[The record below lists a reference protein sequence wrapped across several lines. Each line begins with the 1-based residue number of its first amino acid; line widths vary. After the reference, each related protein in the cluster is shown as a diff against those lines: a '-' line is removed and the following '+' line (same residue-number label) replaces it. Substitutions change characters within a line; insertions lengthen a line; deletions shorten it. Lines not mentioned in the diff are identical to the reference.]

1 MDGLKE
7 LDAESFT
14 PLNEIGPDE
23 EEFSGFQ
30 GATATQD
37 FEKSSSVEEGHDDV
51 SRNGDDQHR
60 YEEQQIIPTEHE
72 NSLPEPRHPSNHN
85 PFNISSFSR
94 DPQTLRR
101 SQRSAAFEGY
111 FLCLCQRQGTEAEG
125 WAAKRVVM
133 EQVNFH
139 HSLILPPIFDRGRTF
154 KVILR
159 YRSQEQSGGV
169 EEYTLSTPSGR
180 GSADGWVGEFVSKGE
195 GFGRCIWRL
204 GGLRRS
210 GRSFMYGCIWIDE
223 LSLLVDWE
231 DGECVCF

>member
-133 EQVNFH
+133 EQSRAVGLRNTLCQRPLGVDLLMDGLV
-139 HSLILPPIFDRGRTF
+139 SLLAKVRGLDAVF
-154 KVILR
+154 
-159 YRSQEQSGGV
+159 G
-169 EEYTLSTPSGR
+169 
-180 GSADGWVGEFVSKGE
+180 GWVV
-195 GFGRCIWRL
+195 
-204 GGLRRS
+204 
-210 GRSFMYGCIWIDE
+210 
-223 LSLLVDWE
+223 
-231 DGECVCF
+231 